1 MIFYSRK
8 KHPFSPQIIH
18 TGDSC
23 RRVKMR
29 DFCHGIS
36 SADLLYNGFSDD
48 ASCCPATCSVSR
60 EPCHSAQIH
69 GSFTCS
75 QRFENKHT
83 PINQSGTNGT
93 RLQQRRRLGPNCLPT
108 REAHTSKV
116 GTKST
121 GSASVHSTVQ
131 LEHRPVSAAAHVTV
145 IKWLSSAVLARPWK
159 MKLLVVQGKDR
170 CRTDKAGGHM
180 KPRDSSTV
188 ASTKQSILIR
198 ARDMPHL

>member
-1 MIFYSRK
+1 MPRSLAPLRVPKVLFFFFFLFSRRSERYFIVLK
-8 KHPFSPQIIH
+8 STPFSLQIIH

-75 QRFENKHT
+75 RRFENKHT
-83 PINQSGTNGT
+83 PINQSGTNGAQL
-93 RLQQRRRLGPNCLPT
+93 RQRRLLGNNCLP
-108 REAHTSKV
+108 HMSKV
-116 GTKST
+116 GMEVPGVPLYIRPS
-121 GSASVHSTVQ
+121 SWSVIPS
-131 LEHRPVSAAAHVTV
+131 P
-145 IKWLSSAVLARPWK
+145 P
-159 MKLLVVQGKDR
+159 LL
-170 CRTDKAGGHM
+170 M
-180 KPRDSSTV
+180 
-188 ASTKQSILIR
+188 
-198 ARDMPHL
+198 

>member
-1 MIFYSRK
+1 MYQKFFFFFVLPSVWMIFYSPK
-8 KHPFSPQIIH
+8 KHPFSLQIIH

-75 QRFENKHT
+75 RRFENKHT
-83 PINQSGTNGT
+83 PINQSGTNRT
-93 RLQQRRRLGPNCLPT
+93 QLQQRRLLGTNCLPA
-108 REAHTSKV
+108 RKDHMSKV
-116 GTKST
+116 GTKVP
-121 GSASVHSTVQ
+121 GVPVYI
-131 LEHRPVSAAAHVTV
+131 RPSS
-145 IKWLSSAVLARPWK
+145 LSIILSPP
-159 MKLLVVQGKDR
+159 LLMWQW
-170 CRTDKAGGHM
+170 
-180 KPRDSSTV
+180 
-188 ASTKQSILIR
+188 
-198 ARDMPHL
+198 